1 MILQILAFAA
11 VISWA
16 VAPRIALPAIR
27 FALLLYALGVG
38 F

>member
-1 MILQILAFAA
+1 MIFPVFAFAA

-16 VAPRIALPAIR
+16 VAPRMALRAMR

-38 F
+38 S